1 MFDLEKLEKN
11 RQKSIDVI
19 QSSKFHQFIH
29 ADIIDR
35 LEPLDKEF
43 SEILIIKP
51 AIEELITEHIKVISP
66 NSNITS
72 ISKLDENLP
81 KNKFDL
87 IIFPLGFHWI
97 SDVQTFLN
105 QIKSTLKENGIF
117 ICSFPGGGSLRKLR
131 IKLIEL
137 EASQQIPHTAHI
149 SPFIQFEHITPLLQQ
164 SGFIENIID
173 MEPLELEYD
182 TPLDL
187 MKALKRHGEAN
198 TLTAGAT
205 YSITKKMH
213 KELKNT
219 TEKPFSDLINLI
231 TFISSPK
238 KNSIKLKS
246 KHYLG

>member
-1 MFDLEKLEKN
+1 MFDLEKLKKN
-11 RQKSIDVI
+11 RKKSIGAI

-43 SEILIIKP
+43 NEILIIKP
-51 AIEELITEHIKVISP
+51 AIEELITEHIEVISS
-66 NSNITS
+66 NSNITA
-72 ISKLDENLP
+72 ISELDENLP

-97 SDVQTFLN
+97 SDVKTFLN

-137 EASQQIPHTAHI
+137 EASNQIAHTAHI

-164 SGFIENIID
+164 AGFMENIID
-173 MEPLELEYD
+173 MEPLEL
-182 TPLDL
+182 
-187 MKALKRHGEAN
+187 
-198 TLTAGAT
+198 
-205 YSITKKMH
+205 
-213 KELKNT
+213 
-219 TEKPFSDLINLI
+219 
-231 TFISSPK
+231 
-238 KNSIKLKS
+238 
-246 KHYLG
+246 